1 VAVIVPPILYTRAA
15 LTGPIFFLDR
25 PANDENINED
35 DMKNAADVESTT
47 KPHVYNSLWQYSYYN
62 YYYYS
67 TYILG
72 RFLNTYQGLAEPT
85 TTFSNN
91 NIIKNNFSSECVDVS
106 L

>member
-1 VAVIVPPILYTRAA
+1 MAVIVPPILYTRAA

-25 PANDENINED
+25 PANDDENINED

-85 TTFSNN
+85 
-91 NIIKNNFSSECVDVS
+91 K
-106 L
+106 